1 MSKEE
6 LIDALNMDRADELAA
21 IVQYM
26 KHYYEGEGMTSPG
39 ILDIAKKIAID
50 EMRHAEKL
58 GNRIN
63 YLGGIPTKE
72 PSIILEGGDIRKMI
86 EDDLAKENSAIGQYK
101 EHIKLAADEEDF
113 ATRLMLEEILSE
125 EEGHAH
131 TWETILEIKK
141 VSTT

>member
-1 MSKEE
+1 MSEE

-26 KHYYEGEGMTSPG
+26 KHRYEGEGIASPE
-39 ILDIAKKIAID
+39 ILEIAKKIAIN

-58 GNRIN
+58 GERIN

-72 PSIILEGGDIRKMI
+72 PSIIMEGGDLKKMI
-86 EDDLAKENSAIGQYK
+86 EDDLSKENSAIEQYK
-101 EHIKLAADEEDF
+101 EHIKLAGKEEDF

-125 EEGHAH
+125 EENHAH
-131 TWETILEIKK
+131 TWETILEVKK
-141 VSTT
+141 N